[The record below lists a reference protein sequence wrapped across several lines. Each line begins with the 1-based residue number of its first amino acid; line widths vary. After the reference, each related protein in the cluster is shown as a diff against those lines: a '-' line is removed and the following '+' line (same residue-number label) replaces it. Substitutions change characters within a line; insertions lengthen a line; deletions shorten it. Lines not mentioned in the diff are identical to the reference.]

1 MAGYPYRRFYNTW
14 ANSFGEDRILE
25 MIEDGRTIAA
35 IQRKVWAHMVE
46 QGGEKDNPRPPSP
59 DSEKTP
65 TFSRQ
70 LFYHWLDSGPKHEV
84 TGKTEKRARWKKA
97 TQRSADSLVDD
108 AQDLLDHATVAD
120 VGLKR
125 EQAKQRQWLAGKRNP
140 DRYGDQKQA
149 IQINVGDLH
158 LSALRQRSLE
168 QLEVKQEKALPA
180 PDEDDA
186 DYEVVFPPKGE
197 DDAEES

>member
-1 MAGYPYRRFYNTW
+1 MPARPYQRFYDTW

-25 MIEDGRTIAA
+25 MVEDGSTIAA
-35 IQRKVWAHMVE
+35 IQRKVWAHMVAG
-46 QGGEKDNPRPPSP
+46 GGEKDNPRPPNP
-59 DSEKTP
+59 DSDKTP

-70 LFYHWLDSGPKHEV
+70 VFYRWLKRGPRNEL
-84 TGKTEKRARWKKA
+84 TGKTEKRMRWEKA

-120 VGLKR
+120 VSLKR

-168 QLEVKQEKALPA
+168 QLEVTQPKALPA
-180 PDEDDA
+180 AEDA
-186 DYEVVFPPKGE
+186 DYETIEEE